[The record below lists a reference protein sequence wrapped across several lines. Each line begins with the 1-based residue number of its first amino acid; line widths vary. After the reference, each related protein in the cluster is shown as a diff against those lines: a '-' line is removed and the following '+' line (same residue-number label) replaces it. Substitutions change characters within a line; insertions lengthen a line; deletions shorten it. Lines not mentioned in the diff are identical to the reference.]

1 MNNQILFTFVLK
13 HNIPPPPMEKKRKKK
28 DILKL
33 PIMNILQTTDILQI
47 LL

>member
-13 HNIPPPPMEKKRKKK
+13 HNIPTPHGKKKEKK

-33 PIMNILQTTDILQI
+33 PIMNILQTTHILQI